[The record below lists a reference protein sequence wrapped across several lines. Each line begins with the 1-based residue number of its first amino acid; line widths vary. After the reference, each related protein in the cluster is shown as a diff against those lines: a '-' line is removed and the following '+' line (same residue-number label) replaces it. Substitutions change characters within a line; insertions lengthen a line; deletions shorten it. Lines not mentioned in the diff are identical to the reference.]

1 MHHEEYTFASAAAD
15 KIRIWK
21 LPEGHQLRKIPD
33 HAAIINSLALN
44 QDNVMVS
51 GADNGTLYFYDW
63 KSGYNFQSFKSPV

>member
-1 MHHEEYTFASAAAD
+1 MHHTEYTFASAGCD

-21 LPEGHQLRKIPD
+21 CPEGEQLRTIAE
-33 HAAIINSLALN
+33 HSSVVNALAIN

-63 KSGYNFQSFKSPV
+63 QSGHNF